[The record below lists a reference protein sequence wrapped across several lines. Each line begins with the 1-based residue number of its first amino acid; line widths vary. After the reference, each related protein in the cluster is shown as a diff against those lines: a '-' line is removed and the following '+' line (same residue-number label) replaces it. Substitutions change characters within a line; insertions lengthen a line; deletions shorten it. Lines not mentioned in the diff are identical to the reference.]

1 MAIGPIQVIVFGF
14 DRTDQFKGEVLQEL
28 RRLKSRGMI
37 RVIDV
42 FLAKKDAGGGMSSV
56 EMSWLSEGEKVEFG
70 SVVKKLLEA
79 GGGPAATPQS
89 GTEALELAARSS
101 GISPEDLRAAIAAI
115 PPGKALGVLLF
126 VHTWAVPLRDAIRRA
141 GGRGLAQGFITPE
154 GLMMVGTELE
164 AIAEA
169 ELAIE
174 VSDAVRGAAIL
185 DALIAVEQAEEIKTA
200 VAADV
205 LRTLV
210 VADMIEEAAIEDAV
224 RVLAAADLIERKA
237 LASAELKAA
246 AAGDEEVES
255 SPGASSSRE
264 LVPYATSPPGSLSLL
279 WRRTS

>member
-14 DRTDQFKGEVLQEL
+14 DRTDQFKGEILEEL
-28 RRLKSRGMI
+28 RRLRSRGMI

-42 FLAKKDAGGGMSSV
+42 FLAKKAESGGLSTA
-56 EMSWLSEGEKVEFG
+56 ELSWLNEQEKQEFG
-70 SVVKKLLEA
+70 SVIGKLLEA
-79 GGGPAATPQS
+79 GGGAVAAAQDRS
-89 GTEALELAARSS
+89 EAIELAARSS
-101 GISPEDLRAAIAAI
+101 GITPEDLRAAVAAI

-126 VHTWAVPLRDAIRRA
+126 EHTWAIPFRDAIRRA

-154 GLMMVGTELE
+154 GLMMVGAELE

-185 DALIAVEQAEEIKTA
+185 DALIAIEQAEEIKTA

-210 VADMIEEAAIEDAV
+210 VADMIEEAAIEEAV
-224 RVLAAADLIERKA
+224 EVLAAADLIERKA
-237 LASAELKAA
+237 LESAEMKAA
-246 AAGDEEVES
+246 AAEAEGRAA
-255 SPGASSSRE
+255 PA
-264 LVPYATSPPGSLSLL
+264 
-279 WRRTS
+279 

>member
-14 DRTDQFKGEVLQEL
+14 DRTDQFKGEVLEEL
-28 RRLKSRGMI
+28 RRLRSHGMI

-42 FLAKKDAGGGMSSV
+42 FLAKKAEGGGLSTT
-56 EMSWLSEGEKVEFG
+56 ELSWLNEQEKQEFG
-70 SVVKKLLEA
+70 SVVSKLLEV
-79 GGGPAATPQS
+79 GGGAVAAPENRS
-89 GTEALELAARSS
+89 EAIELAARSS
-101 GISPEDLRAAIAAI
+101 GITPEDLRAAVAAI

-126 VHTWAVPLRDAIRRA
+126 EHTWAIPFRDAIRRA

-154 GLMMVGTELE
+154 GLMMVGAEIE

-185 DALIAVEQAEEIKTA
+185 DALIAVERAEEIKTA

-210 VADMIEEAAIEDAV
+210 VADMIEEAAIEEAV
-224 RVLAAADLIERKA
+224 EVLAAADLIERKA
-237 LASAELKAA
+237 LESAEMKAA
-246 AAGDEEVES
+246 AAAAES
-255 SPGASSSRE
+255 
-264 LVPYATSPPGSLSLL
+264 
-279 WRRTS
+279 